1 MIRKSGDL
9 SGNIRVT
16 APRLGCGLTVT
27 SPTTITNVIRGPLT
41 KQSGVFLLAMGEIGN
56 RRDVERAEMGTSVLR
71 RLYLG
76 SLMLG
81 VATVL
86 FSIVAASVGPF
97 TIPFTHTAGVLL
109 DLAGIGESTAKPT
122 EQAIIQIIRLPRIFL
137 AFVVGAALGI
147 SGGIMQGLFRNSMAD
162 PGIIGVSSGGALG
175 AVIAIAS
182 GASTV
187 ATLFLPLFAFIG
199 SAVSMVV
206 VFLIA
211 SVGGRFSIV
220 TLLLGGIAVASFL
233 GAITTAIII
242 LTDDLNVQRQ
252 IVFWI
257 AGGFDTA
264 RWESVQIAAPI
275 IGVGALI
282 TVFFARD
289 LNLLLVSED
298 EARSLGVRV
307 GLVRN
312 TLLVSASLITG
323 TAVAF
328 SGIIAFV
335 GLVVPHVVRL
345 VVGADHRVLLPL
357 SALGGGLFLLMADTA
372 ARVVLSPAELRVGIL
387 TSLIGAPF
395 FIYLLVRSRATISE
409 RLGG

>member
-1 MIRKSGDL
+1 
-9 SGNIRVT
+9 
-16 APRLGCGLTVT
+16 
-27 SPTTITNVIRGPLT
+27 
-41 KQSGVFLLAMGEIGN
+41 MGEIGN
-56 RRDVERAEMGTSVLR
+56 RRDVERTEMGTSVLR

-86 FSIVAASVGPF
+86 FAIVAASVGPF
-97 TIPFTHTAGVLL
+97 TIPFTHTAIVLL

-122 EQAIIQIIRLPRIFL
+122 EQAIIKIIRLPRIFL

-275 IGVGALI
+275 IVVGALI

-312 TLLVSASLITG
+312 TLLVSASMITG

-357 SALGGGLFLLMADTA
+357 SALGGGLFLLVADTV